1 MKEVVYEVWGE
12 DTFAREEYLVG
23 VYDTQEE
30 ANKILR
36 ESEQSA
42 LQTCEELRDTYWIC
56 ELTPERKQEREEREA
71 RREGVVER
79 GVTLIIY
86 TFVRLCPG

>member
-42 LQTCEELRDTYWIC
+42 LQICEELRDT
-56 ELTPERKQEREEREA
+56 
-71 RREGVVER
+71 
-79 GVTLIIY
+79 
-86 TFVRLCPG
+86 

>member
-56 ELTPERKQEREEREA
+56 ELTPERLS
-71 RREGVVER
+71 
-79 GVTLIIY
+79 LIHI
-86 TFVRLCPG
+86 

>member
-71 RREGVVER
+71 RREER
-79 GVTLIIY
+79 
-86 TFVRLCPG
+86 RRK

>member
-42 LQTCEELRDTYWIC
+42 LQICEELRDTYWIC
-56 ELTPERKQEREEREA
+56 ELTPLS
-71 RREGVVER
+71 
-79 GVTLIIY
+79 T
-86 TFVRLCPG
+86 TFLPSSFPLLPFLFPFRS